1 MGCVCVL
8 DVTFLD
14 PGRVTLGPV
23 GGLVLG
29 RPRGLADAAVRDAA
43 AMFQRGGMPAEAT
56 DDLAGAR
63 WTKLLV
69 NLNNALP
76 AATGR
81 SIQALY
87 EHPGV
92 PAFVAS
98 VMREGVAV
106 AKAEGARLAPIPWT
120 SPALLRSLA
129 ILPPAVAGA
138 VLRRRVRALFAGAP
152 LWGSTLQSVRRG
164 RPTEVDYLNGEVVR
178 RGRARGVSTPR
189 NAALV
194 EAVHAVEQGRGFRAV
209 PRLLQA
215 R

>member
-1 MGCVCVL
+1 
-8 DVTFLD
+8 
-14 PGRVTLGPV
+14 
-23 GGLVLG
+23 
-29 RPRGLADAAVRDAA
+29 
-43 AMFQRGGMPAEAT
+43 
-56 DDLAGAR
+56 
-63 WTKLLV
+63 
-69 NLNNALP
+69 
-76 AATGR
+76 
-81 SIQALY
+81 
-87 EHPGV
+87 
-92 PAFVAS
+92 
-98 VMREGVAV
+98 
-106 AKAEGARLAPIPWT
+106 
-120 SPALLRSLA
+120 
-129 ILPPAVAGA
+129 